1 MCQNSTPYKGLW
13 MADGDPIQSMLAGL
27 RDVGLTNSGIAR
39 ESGVSRQTLWRFE
52 TGDSRQP
59 SLESF
64 NRLALVCR
72 RHGLPIPGPSNR
84 R

>member
-1 MCQNSTPYKGLW
+1 
-13 MADGDPIQSMLAGL
+13 MADSDPFIAMLEGL
-27 RDVGLTNSGIAR
+27 RDAGLTTTSIAR
-39 ESGVSRQTLWRFE
+39 EAGVSRQTLWRFT